1 MDEEIIFAITPTS
14 GGVIKLENVIC
25 RELTIEKYWQILQG
39 KGISL
44 FAERRFGKSS
54 IIRKMAENPTSDF
67 VTIYKSVQGVK
78 SIEDFVEVLFEKAQE
93 RELFNK
99 NKLESVKSLWNN
111 IADHLPEVLGVK
123 LGKINQVWQKKL
135 VILIKNIIL
144 SNPGKK
150 LVFFLDEFSLMLN
163 EMSTD
168 DAAVL
173 IGFLRDIVHDTFP
186 DSLRFVYTGS
196 ISIDLI
202 LDKLKRADHNLGDPL
217 NHTERERVLPFNKE
231 QTSYFCQCL
240 ELGCQVELDDKLR
253 NQIFKITDGIPY
265 FIDKIFDRIRHQ
277 TPITRKSINDAL
289 DNAVNDPNDKTN
301 LAYYYDRI
309 ADHYPNPEISYAA
322 LLQICNQGKMT
333 EAEIVDHI
341 TAIIIDS
348 QPRQIKD
355 EIQRLWNDEYLS
367 RKIIKKVRVYS
378 FQFAIIKKW
387 WEINKA

>member
-1 MDEEIIFAITPTS
+1 MDDKITFPITPTS
-14 GGVIKLENVIC
+14 GGVIKLKNVIC
-25 RELTIEKYWQILQG
+25 REQTIERYWLILQG

-44 FAERRFGKSS
+44 YAERRFGKSS
-54 IIRKMAENPTSDF
+54 IIRKMAENPIPGF

-93 RELFNK
+93 KKLFNK
-99 NKLESVKSLWNN
+99 KRLESVKGIWNN

-123 LGKINQVWQKKL
+123 LGKINHVWQKKL
-135 VILIKNIIL
+135 VILIKNIL
-144 SNPGKK
+144 QSNPNEK
-150 LVFFLDEFSLMLN
+150 LVLFLDEFSLMLN

-168 DAAVL
+168 DAAIL

-186 DSLRFVYTGS
+186 DRLRFVYTGS

-202 LDKLKRADHNLGDPL
+202 LDKLKRAGHNLGDPL
-217 NHTERERVLPFNKE
+217 NHTERERVSPFDKE

-240 ELGCQVELDDKLR
+240 ELGCKIELDDKLR

-277 TPITRKSINDAL
+277 ALITRKSINDAL
-289 DNAVNDPNDKTN
+289 DAAVNDPDDKSN

-309 ADHYPNPEISYAA
+309 SDHYPEPEISHAV
-322 LLQICNQGKMT
+322 LLQICNSGKLK
-333 EAEIVDHI
+333 EVEIVDHI
-341 TAIIIDS
+341 TAVVIDT

-355 EIQRLWNDEYLS
+355 EIQRLWKDGYLT
-367 RKIIKKVRVYS
+367 RKIIKKERIYS
-378 FQFAIIKKW
+378 FQYAIIKKW
-387 WEINKA
+387 WNTNKA